1 MLTCT
6 PVYDFAVVPPIHF
19 LAQIIM
25 WVESWFSFDSWIVL
39 SITDS
44 KFLCLTLSFCYHSY
58 FQITKLF
65 VDQTGWFNHRKFCVQ
80 FYLHTSCVETK
91 STSWATY
98 VNLYTYLQCR
108 CCPCHMCPSQ
118 KLVWC
123 PLLLVLFHLAF
134 NPQST
139 FVVYVKKNYWFWPE
153 IGWESSCFGWHH
165 FLCMHLVLNAQILI
179 VSSLQ

>member
-1 MLTCT
+1 MILLWCHWFIFLLKLSCGWNPDSRLT
-6 PVYDFAVVPPIHF
+6 
-19 LAQIIM
+19 L
-25 WVESWFSFDSWIVL
+25 ELSF
-39 SITDS
+39 SITNS

-91 STSWATY
+91 STSWATD

-118 KLVWC
+118 KLVWY

-139 FVVYVKKNYWFWPE
+139 FVVYVKKNYWFWP
-153 IGWESSCFGWHH
+153 
-165 FLCMHLVLNAQILI
+165 
-179 VSSLQ
+179 